1 MDLKGLL
8 KMRCI
13 YDMETEDPDDALTLC
28 LLAGHPKVD
37 LIGVTITPGT
47 PHQVGVVKH
56 LLKEM
61 GKEDIPVGAFEFNHK
76 KNKGTP
82 EEKYVTCVSD
92 WHYRTFGD
100 IPPSRGGIP
109 FGWHVLEKYYTSD
122 VTLVTGAAL
131 KNLGR
136 LLEYIER
143 PFGRLFVQGGFAG
156 DGVVPAD
163 KQLSKFKGMRLCPT
177 YNLNCDPKSALAV
190 IASKLFREKRFISKN
205 VCHGVVY
212 DQKMHEYVKSVSD
225 PHPGLRM
232 VIKGMESYLARRPE
246 GKKFHDPLAAMCA
259 LNPEIGTWAEV
270 DLYRENGMWG
280 SKLSSGS
287 GSQII
292 VDYNRDLFLKTM
304 CAL

>member
-1 MDLKGLL
+1 MDL

-28 LLAGHPKVD
+28 LLAGHPKVN
-37 LIGVTITPGT
+37 LIGVNVTPGT
-47 PHQVGVVKH
+47 PHQIGVVRH
-56 LLKEM
+56 LLNLLDRS
-61 GKEDIPVGAFEFNHK
+61 DIEVGAYDIKHK
-76 KNKGTP
+76 KHKGTSQ
-82 EEKYVTCVSD
+82 EAYVTCVSD
-92 WHYRTFGD
+92 WHYRTFGK
-100 IPPSRGGIP
+100 IEPSVDCIRSVD
-109 FGWHVLEKYYTSD
+109 VLWNLYKED
-122 VTLVTGAAL
+122 VTLITGASL
-131 KNLGR
+131 KSLGKF
-136 LLEYIER
+136 LPLIDNVELKL
-143 PFGRLFVQGGFAG
+143 GRLFVQGGFAG
-156 DGVVPAD
+156 EGVVPAD
-163 KQLSKFKGMRLCPT
+163 KQLNKFKGMRLCPT
-177 YNLNCDPKSALAV
+177 YNLNGDPKSALAV
-190 IASKLFREKRFISKN
+190 IASDRFKEKRFISKN

-212 DQKMHEYVKSVSD
+212 DQKMHDYVKSVSN
-225 PHPGLRM
+225 PHPGLKM

-292 VDYNRDLFLKTM
+292 VDYNHDLFLKTM